1 MTNGEKIQT
10 ILDVDRDCT
19 EVHGDNGTM
28 TFTVTLDFWNA
39 EYKEPSSSGKP
50 NKSIEEKCP
59 CYYCEHFEIKGLSHC
74 KIHEDTYGDSRCN
87 DYHKINQKPN
97 KSEIPTGSTTKN
109 DLGVDCIDKA
119 ELLKAMDTWDKF
131 GYTARYGLERL
142 DKDDKDFVPYV
153 KYDDMVNCV
162 KNMPPATPIRPK
174 GHWIAR
180 KKVGFGKWKDVT
192 VLVNLKGCVTDSCEC
207 SKCGDWLTG
216 SDEYECSAR
225 YCPNCGAEMESE
237 VRE

>member
-74 KIHEDTYGDSRCN
+74 KIHEDAYGDSKCN

-97 KSEIPTGSTTKN
+97 KSEIPTGSNT
-109 DLGVDCIDKA
+109 
-119 ELLKAMDTWDKF
+119 
-131 GYTARYGLERL
+131 
-142 DKDDKDFVPYV
+142 KDDLALIHTWGLDEE
-153 KYDDMVNCV
+153 
-162 KNMPPATPIRPK
+162 IRCAMYTNSMDA
-174 GHWIAR
+174 I
-180 KKVGFGKWKDVT
+180 T
-192 VLVNLKGCVTDSCEC
+192 NEL
-207 SKCGDWLTG
+207 
-216 SDEYECSAR
+216 
-225 YCPNCGAEMESE
+225 
-237 VRE
+237 